1 MPERRP
7 PTPPR
12 APRRADGSRP
22 EQAPRTSQP
31 QRAPQAPRTS
41 QPKKAQQP
49 KRSQEPTRAGKPPR
63 AQQSGKDVAKARSH
77 APARA
82 QRQQVV
88 ASRVQESPWEKVAP
102 DAATT
107 GSVSLRMQERLAER
121 KRTERRRAMSRGGKF
136 AVIAAAVVAVVW
148 VIAASPLFALDGA
161 KIELAGVS
169 GEIDAGEVDALL
181 DSHVGD
187 SLLTMNVPHI
197 ANQLRDITGVRD
209 ATVERVWPQGLRVT
223 LVARDPVAAIPS
235 GEQFVL
241 LDADAVEVGTVDAV
255 PAGLPVMDVP
265 LGDAR
270 VLDAALAVI
279 RSLPAT
285 VLERVEGL
293 GAHTEDSVTFS
304 LRDGPRV
311 EWGSADDSALKAQ
324 VLTVLLDS
332 GQAPAGTVVDV
343 SAPTLPITRSGG

>member
-7 PTPPR
+7 PTPASPRTPPTRTPAPPVPRKSPPR
-12 APRRADGSRP
+12 APARVQRRAPATRSV
-22 EQAPRTSQP
+22 QAERSAQATPTAWAKVTS
-31 QRAPQAPRTS
+31 
-41 QPKKAQQP
+41 
-49 KRSQEPTRAGKPPR
+49 
-63 AQQSGKDVAKARSH
+63 
-77 APARA
+77 
-82 QRQQVV
+82 
-88 ASRVQESPWEKVAP
+88 ESPA
-102 DAATT
+102 T

-121 KRTERRRAMSRGGKF
+121 KRTERRRAMSRGGKVM
-136 AVIAAAVVAVVW
+136 AIAGAIVVLVW
-148 VIAASPLFALDGA
+148 IIAASPLFALDGA
-161 KIELAGVS
+161 KIELSGVS
-169 GEIDAGEVDALL
+169 GEISAGDVQAVL

-223 LVARDPVAAIPS
+223 LVARDPVAAIPA

-255 PAGLPVMDVP
+255 PAGLPIVDVP

-279 RSLPAT
+279 RSLPAA
-285 VLERVEGL
+285 VLERMEGL
-293 GAHTEDSVTFS
+293 GAQTADSVTFS
-304 LRDGPRV
+304 LREGPRV

-343 SAPTLPITRSGG
+343 SAPTLPITRSEG

>member
-12 APRRADGSRP
+12 VSQQPRAPQRNTS
-22 EQAPRTSQP
+22 QPRTSQP
-31 QRAPQAPRTS
+31 TRAREVERAPRQHVQAS
-41 QPKKAQQP
+41 Q
-49 KRSQEPTRAGKPPR
+49 G
-63 AQQSGKDVAKARSH
+63 H
-77 APARA
+77 
-82 QRQQVV
+82 
-88 ASRVQESPWEKVAP
+88 ESPWKKVKGTPTSPAP
-102 DAATT
+102 DT
-107 GSVSLRMQERLAER
+107 VSMRMRERLAER
-121 KRTERRRAMSRGGKF
+121 KRTERRRAMSRGGRVV
-136 AVIAAAVVAVVW
+136 AVIAAVLAVVW
-148 VIAASPLFALDGA
+148 VIAASPLFALDGD
-161 KIELAGVS
+161 KIELSGVS
-169 GEIDAGEVDALL
+169 REISADDVQAVL

-197 ANQLRDITGVRD
+197 ANQLRDLTGVRD

-223 LVARDPVAAIPS
+223 LIARDPVAAIPS

-255 PAGLPVMDVP
+255 PTGLPIMDVP

-270 VLDAALAVI
+270 VLEAALTVI
-279 RSLPAT
+279 RSLPSA

-293 GAHTEDSVTFS
+293 GAQTEDSVTFS
-304 LRDGPRV
+304 LREGPRV

-332 GQAPAGTVVDV
+332 GQAPAGVVVDV
-343 SAPTLPITRSGG
+343 SAPTLPITRSAG